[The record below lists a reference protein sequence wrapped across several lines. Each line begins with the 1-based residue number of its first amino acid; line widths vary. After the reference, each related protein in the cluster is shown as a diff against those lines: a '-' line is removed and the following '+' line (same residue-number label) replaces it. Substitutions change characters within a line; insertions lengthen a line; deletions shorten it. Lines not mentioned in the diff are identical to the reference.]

1 MTASWLHRDPRTRTR
16 AREWEWE
23 RERERGSE
31 RGSASVLSIA
41 ILGALV
47 LLSSGVVTVT
57 GAAVTKQRVS
67 GAADAAA
74 LAAADAAS
82 GAHAG
87 IPCRE
92 AERLAAANNAV
103 IVDCSV
109 EGAVVAV
116 TATAHYLG
124 FDVTIEARAGPP
136 RGEASA
142 P

>member
-1 MTASWLHRDPRTRTR
+1 MTVPRLYRDHP
-16 AREWEWE
+16 
-23 RERERGSE
+23 ERGREHE
-31 RGSASVLSIA
+31 RGSASVLSIG

-47 LLSSGVVTVT
+47 LLSAGVVTVA

-87 IPCRE
+87 IPCGE
-92 AERLAAANNAV
+92 AERLAAANDTV
-103 IVDCSV
+103 IVACSV
-109 EGAVVAV
+109 DGTVVAV
-116 TATAHYLG
+116 TASAHYLG
-124 FDVTIEARAGPP
+124 FEVTIEARAGPP
-136 RGEASA
+136 AGEAST